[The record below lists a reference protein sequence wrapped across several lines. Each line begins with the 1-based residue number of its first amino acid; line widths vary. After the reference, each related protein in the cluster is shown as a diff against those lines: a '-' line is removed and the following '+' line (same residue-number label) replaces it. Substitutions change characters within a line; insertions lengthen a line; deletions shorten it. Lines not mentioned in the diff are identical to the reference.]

1 MRNLLVALL
10 LIGIIFFPGIGNAN
24 TYYVSTGG
32 NDSNPGTIS
41 QPFRTLQRISSLSL
55 APGDIVYIRA
65 GTYNSG
71 VSSGAQA
78 WNLNSLRGA
87 SGNPILISAY
97 PGDFPNGGRVV
108 FDCGDFVHQNNFY
121 GVVVQNSSYI
131 TVRGIRVTNVPQ
143 QIGSGSGTITG
154 AWWVMSSSNIIID
167 NCEGDHSMTGFRLDD
182 GSNVTFN
189 NCDAHHIDDPFT
201 GPPTGPHNNS
211 DGFSRTGSG
220 NMSTN
225 TIYKGCRSWWCS
237 DDGWDC
243 FGTNGTITYDHCWAF
258 WNGYGPGT
266 FNASGDGNG
275 IKMGGSPTN
284 VTSSTT
290 RFVNNCVAFQNR
302 VNGFDQNAGTFI
314 AQLYNNT
321 SFGNG
326 SSGYKFGY
334 YTPSLH
340 HVFKNNISYGNAND
354 YSSSDAGGWI
364 QSNNSWNGLTV
375 SNADFISLTNS
386 GVDGPRQPD
395 GSLPVLNFLHLTST
409 SKLVGAGT
417 NVGLAFTGSAP
428 DLGAFESGT
437 AVAPNRAPLANAGPD
452 QSFFFPANSTTLTG
466 SGTDADGTIS
476 SYQWTKIQGPA
487 QYNIASPTLAKTSIS
502 NLEVGVYLFELTV
515 TDNSG
520 ATAKDTV
527 QITVNASS
535 NQVPVANA
543 GNSISIVLP
552 TNSAS
557 LDGSSSSDADGTIV
571 SYQWTKVFG
580 PSSFVITDP
589 SSKTTGVNSMVQGV
603 YQFELKVTDDK
614 GAVGKDTVKITVNA
628 AAAPANQAPIADAG
642 PDMNITLPNNS
653 ITLSGS
659 ANDPDGTIASSQW
672 TKVSGPS
679 QFTIESATQ
688 EQTVVDN
695 LLQGTYKFELR
706 VTDNA
711 GANAKDTVLVTVNGS
726 GTPAQNQ
733 APTANA
739 GPDINITLPNNS
751 VTLSGSGTDADGSI
765 ASYQWTKFS
774 GPSQY
779 NITSATQN
787 QTGVNNLT
795 QGIYKFELKVTDNSG
810 ASARDTVWVTVN
822 AAAPAN
828 QAPKATAGP
837 DITITLPT
845 NSATLSGG
853 GSDPDG
859 TITSYQWKKV
869 SGPSQYNIASST
881 VAITSVGNLAQGTY
895 KFELTVTDNGGASA
909 RDTMLLIV
917 NTAAAAPNKVPVANA
932 GLDLNITLP
941 TNSVILSGS
950 GSDPDGTIA
959 AYKWTKISGPSQSNI
974 VSSTKAQTTVN
985 NLSQGI
991 YQFELTVT
999 DNSGATAM
1007 DAVQVTVNPAPSQS
1021 NHPPTANAGSNQV
1034 ITLPAN
1040 SVTLSG
1046 SGTDADG
1053 KIASYQ
1059 WRKVSGP
1066 SEYNISSSTKA
1077 KTSVDNLVEGSYEF
1091 ELTVTDNSG
1100 ATAKATVQV
1109 TVNPAPLVQNKAP
1122 EASAG
1127 SDLQTMLPM
1136 DTITLSG
1143 NGSDDDGTIASY
1155 KWEKISGPS
1164 QYSIVSPSK
1173 SRTLVRN
1180 LKEGIYEFELTVTD
1194 NAGAFAKDTVELAV
1208 ISAPKSFARVF
1219 PNPATNVVNIQIEPT
1234 TKTTK
1239 AALRIYDN
1247 KGLLVF
1253 QEDFVRQQQG
1263 MIKQVS
1269 IIKLPSGIY
1278 FAELQTD
1285 INNIVTLRFMKK

>member
-1 MRNLLVALL
+1 MKNLAKFLTFISA
-10 LIGIIFFPGIGNAN
+10 FFVQLAGAT
-24 TYYVSTGG
+24 TYYVSTNGS
-32 NDSNPGTIS
+32 DSNPGTSGSPFLTLGKAESVVTGGDVVMIADGTYNIGTPLSITHNGSVGNYITFKAVNPGNVILNGWIS
-41 QPFRTLQRISSLSL
+41 IDAGYRVFEGFAFTQSTNGGRAFWIKNANNLIKNCTVNVTASTGYGIQVGTDANTGGEAADNNVLDNVRVIGTSTGTIHGIIFGGGGSGNVLKNSYISNTYYGIVDKAETNTLIYNNVFNFTAASLYTCIYGKGATNSQYYNNVLRSSSGSYGVLMAASDGGTPLATGIVINNNVFIKNSSDPSIYNGTTGTNTFISDYNCYQYTSGTVFFNSGATSYSSLS
-55 APGDIVYIRA
+55 
-65 GTYNSG
+65 SWQ
-71 VSSGAQA
+71 S
-78 WNLNSLRGA
+78 A
-87 SGNPILISAY
+87 SG
-97 PGDFPNGGRVV
+97 
-108 FDCGDFVHQNNFY
+108 Q
-121 GVVVQNSSYI
+121 
-131 TVRGIRVTNVPQ
+131 
-143 QIGSGSGTITG
+143 
-154 AWWVMSSSNIIID
+154 
-167 NCEGDHSMTGFRLDD
+167 
-182 GSNVTFN
+182 
-189 NCDAHHIDDPFT
+189 DAHSI
-201 GPPTGPHNNS
+201 
-211 DGFSRTGSG
+211 
-220 NMSTN
+220 
-225 TIYKGCRSWWCS
+225 
-237 DDGWDC
+237 
-243 FGTNGTITYDHCWAF
+243 A
-258 WNGYGPGT
+258 
-266 FNASGDGNG
+266 
-275 IKMGGSPTN
+275 GSPTFTN
-284 VTSSTT
+284 
-290 RFVNNCVAFQNR
+290 
-302 VNGFDQNAGTFI
+302 
-314 AQLYNNT
+314 
-321 SFGNG
+321 
-326 SSGYKFGY
+326 SSGTLSTITDYK
-334 YTPSLH
+334 P
-340 HVFKNNISYGNAND
+340 
-354 YSSSDAGGWI
+354 
-364 QSNNSWNGLTV
+364 
-375 SNADFISLTNS
+375 
-386 GVDGPRQPD
+386 
-395 GSLPVLNFLHLTST
+395 TST
-409 SKLVGAGT
+409 SPVIDAGIAIASRTTDAANNSMSGKPDIGPYEFGGAAAAT
-417 NVGLAFTGSAP
+417 NKQPA
-428 DLGAFESGT
+428 
-437 AVAPNRAPLANAGPD
+437 ANAGPD
-452 QSFFFPANSTTLTG
+452 QSFFFPTNSTTLTG
-466 SGTDADGTIS
+466 SGIDADGTIS

-502 NLEVGVYLFELTV
+502 NLEIGVYLFELTV

-520 ATAKDTV
+520 ATGKDTV

-535 NQVPVANA
+535 NQAPVANA

-557 LDGSSSSDADGTIV
+557 LDGSSSSDADGSIV

-695 LLQGTYKFELR
+695 LVQGTYKFELR

-739 GPDINITLPNNS
+739 GPDINITLPNNRI
-751 VTLSGSGTDADGSI
+751 TLSGSGTDADGSI
-765 ASYQWTKFS
+765 ASYLWTKFS